1 MRQYLQE
8 PALGASIAYNDARE
22 QRMAIRDFA
31 IPEVKL
37 LIPRRFRD
45 TRGWFSETWSDQ
57 VFRQQVAD
65 MTFVQDNHSMSTRKG
80 TLRGLHFQKPPHAQ
94 GKLVW
99 VVRGAVFEVAVDIR
113 KSSPTYGQHVT
124 IRLDATEGTQLWVP
138 PGFLHGFCTLEDNT
152 EVIYKVTDYYSAD
165 HDAGVL
171 WNDPDLKIPW
181 PFEAPAVILSEKDQR
196 LPCLRN
202 LPDFF

>member
-1 MRQYLQE
+1 
-8 PALGASIAYNDARE
+8 
-22 QRMAIRDFA
+22 MAIRGFA
-31 IPEVKL
+31 ISEVKL
-37 LIPRRFRD
+37 LIPKRFRD
-45 TRGWFSETWSDQ
+45 TRGCFSETWSDQ
-57 VFRQQVAD
+57 IFRQQVAD
-65 MTFVQDNHSMSTRKG
+65 MTFVQDNHSMSTKKG
-80 TLRGLHFQKPPHAQ
+80 TLRGLHFQRPPHAQ
-94 GKLVW
+94 GKLVR

-124 IRLDATEGTQLWVP
+124 IRLDATEGAQLWVP

-171 WNDPDLKIPW
+171 WNDPDLKILW
-181 PFEAPAVILSEKDQR
+181 PFEAAAVILSEKDKR
-196 LPCLRN
+196 LPRLRD